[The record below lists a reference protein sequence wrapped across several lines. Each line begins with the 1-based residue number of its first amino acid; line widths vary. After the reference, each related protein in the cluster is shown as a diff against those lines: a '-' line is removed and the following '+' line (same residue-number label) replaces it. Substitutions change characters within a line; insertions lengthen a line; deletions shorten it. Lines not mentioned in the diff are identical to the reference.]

1 MAIDGVKIIDSD
13 DGYDIYNFITES
25 YKDGNNVEHI
35 IASILKD
42 EENYCINEFYAEIY
56 WTSLAYSLWKIGYL
70 TEDIKNRALEIIQKG
85 ANEFWLEIDSKAQV
99 QRQKVLDKLAV
110 QLQSDN
116 PKPLKVPK
124 AKTKRTPHF
133 DNGDV
138 LAVKFEEQYGVVFVS
153 LVDESPRKIEYH
165 LACTRLL
172 QKSKP
177 NMADFLNSETAY
189 GKNNTSYALKTDC
202 WFNHK
207 DLGLILDQFE
217 KIGHVELE
225 QYELWVLSPA
235 NTLDDIYEK
244 ITRDVEI
251 WGLKLNA
258 TCDLVKSYEEIEESK
273 C

>member
-13 DGYDIYNFITES
+13 DGYDIYNFITEN
-25 YKDGNNVEHI
+25 YKDGNDVEQI

-42 EENYCINEFYAEIY
+42 EENYCTNEFYAEIY
-56 WTSLAYSLWKIGYL
+56 WTSFAYSLWKIGYL
-70 TEDIKNRALEIIQKG
+70 SEDIKNRALEIIQKG

-133 DNGDV
+133 YKGDV
-138 LAVKFEEQYGVVFVS
+138 LAVKFEDQYGVVFVS

-165 LACTRLL
+165 IACTRLL
-172 QKSKP
+172 QKNKP
-177 NMADFLNSETAY
+177 NMEDFLNSEIAY
-189 GKNNTSYALKTDC
+189 AKDNTSYALKTDC
-202 WFNHK
+202 WFSHK
-207 DLGLILDQFE
+207 DLGLLLDNIE
-217 KIGHVELE
+217 KIGYVELE
-225 QYELWVLSPA
+225 KCTLWVLSPA
-235 NTLDDIYEK
+235 STLDDIYCN
-244 ITRDVEI
+244 ITRDVKI

-258 TCDLVKSYEEIEESK
+258 TYNLVKDIEDANKSK
-273 C
+273 